1 MSTNNNAPVDF
12 SEKSL
17 LYCLYAAVLISFFYN
32 IGNVPLYDLD
42 EGAFAEATREM
53 FERED
58 YISTYLNG
66 EPRYDKPILIYW
78 LQALSV
84 NYLGMNE
91 FAFRLPSALAS
102 VLWVTLVV
110 VFVRRFID
118 KKTAYIAG
126 IITATCLSISMIGK
140 AATADALLN
149 CCLAGSMLFFFTYY
163 KTRKRRFLYLFY
175 LLASLGFLTKGPVAL
190 LIPAVVSLIFLL
202 IKKEARLW
210 LSIAFNGVGICI
222 FLIVGLPWYAVQ
234 YLKEGQAFIDGF
246 FLKHNVA
253 RFQGPLEGHVGSIFY
268 FLPVIL
274 LASLPFTAVALKVF
288 GRCRCI
294 VKDDLQLFLLLWF
307 VFVLV
312 FFSFSGTK
320 LPHYVNYGL
329 TGLAILM
336 AIYIGQLRSRF
347 FAFLPVFIFFG
358 VLLALPN
365 IITVMLPA
373 IDDAYYQASFAQ
385 YQDYFSLNYTWFFTF
400 ALLVVGFFVL
410 DRHYSITSKL
420 MISAIFMTFS
430 VSAVLMPTM
439 SAMLQSPVKEA
450 AAIAK
455 QAGVNSVMWRLN
467 MPSFSVYLGQVVE
480 SRKPLV
486 GEVVFTSPAYL
497 VDLENYQMLYEKN
510 GVALVKLLE

>member
-1 MSTNNNAPVDF
+1 MSTKSNTPIDF

-53 FERED
+53 LERED

-66 EPRYDKPILIYW
+66 QPRYDKPILIYW
-78 LQALSV
+78 FQALSV
-84 NYLGMNE
+84 SYLGLNE
-91 FAFRLPSALAS
+91 FALRLPSALAS
-102 VLWVTLVV
+102 VLWVILVV

-126 IITATCLSISMIGK
+126 IITATCLSISIIGK
-140 AATADALLN
+140 TATADALLN
-149 CCLAGSMLFFFTYY
+149 CLLAGSMLCFFAYY
-163 KTRKRRFLYLFY
+163 KARKRRFLYLFY
-175 LLASLGFLTKGPVAL
+175 LFVSLGFLTKGPVAL
-190 LIPAVVSLIFLL
+190 LIPGVVSLIFLL

-210 LSIAFNGVGICI
+210 LSIAFSGVGICI
-222 FLIVGLPWYAVQ
+222 FLIIGLPWYVVQ

-246 FLKHNVA
+246 FLKHNVS
-253 RFQGPLEGHVGSIFY
+253 RFQGPLEGHAGSIFY
-268 FLPVIL
+268 YLPIVL
-274 LASLPFTAVALKVF
+274 LASLPFTTVVLKVF
-288 GRCRCI
+288 TRYKDI
-294 VKDDLQLFLLLWF
+294 IKDDFQLFLLLWF
-307 VFVLV
+307 GFVVV

-336 AIYIGQLRSRF
+336 AIYIQQLRSRF
-347 FAFLPVFIFFG
+347 FAFLPIFIFFG

-365 IITVMLPA
+365 IVKVMLPS
-373 IDDAYYQASFAQ
+373 IEDAYYQASFAQ
-385 YQDYFSLNYTWFFTF
+385 YSDYFSLNYTWFFTF

-410 DRHYSITSKL
+410 DKHYSIASKL
-420 MISAIFMTFS
+420 MVSAVFMTFS
-430 VSAVLMPTM
+430 ISAVLMPTV
-439 SAMLQSPVKEA
+439 SAMLQNPVKEA
-450 AAIAK
+450 AFIAK
-455 QAGVNSVMWRLN
+455 QAGVDPVMWRLN

-480 SRKPLV
+480 SRKPEV

-497 VDLENYQMLYEKN
+497 TDLEDYQVLYEKN